1 MQKTAK
7 GKINLQ
13 LNETKSYK
21 QEGDDYLDVKIKG
34 YASTH
39 EIDRYGEHF
48 VFGAFSKAVNK
59 YLSGNPVLL
68 IDHNQGVASIVGRVN
83 LLTEDSKGLFMEAT
97 ITNDP
102 QFKSL
107 RYRIVEGLVNS
118 VSVAGRWSYEG
129 KAIKEVSDLYEISLV
144 AVPANAGALISAK
157 SFEKDDNLK
166 DKIILNIKQ

>member
-1 MQKTAK
+1 MEKTAK
-7 GKINLQ
+7 GKINFQ

-21 QEGDDYLDVKIKG
+21 QQGDDFLDVKIKG

-39 EIDRYGEHF
+39 EVDRDGEHF
-48 VFGAFSKAVNK
+48 VNGAFSKAVNK

-83 LLTEDSKGLFMEAT
+83 LLIEDSKGLFMEAT
-97 ITNDP
+97 ITNAP
-102 QFKSL
+102 GFKDL
-107 RYRIVEGLVNS
+107 RHRIVEGLINAVS
-118 VSVAGRWSYEG
+118 VSGRWTYEG

-166 DKIILNIKQ
+166 EKIILNIKQ